1 MLTISRKE
9 VVDIF
14 VTETVRATVQCW
26 TVGQLRAVD
35 FLCWFVFFGT
45 ILEKSLHFFLSC
57 TCTADA
63 VMALS
68 TEKQGQ
74 EVWLS
79 VCAQKIF
86 HFSLILFWG
95 KFSGTDQR
103 NFSVSFNWYNLLFFF
118 TLRHHNSWA
127 GHMMSLLSSKHS
139 PFRTAKWI
147 ICFVSAGFGACVG
160 AVQLFCAFLKR
171 ILRICSLSKLW
182 LSSGI
187 SATAI
192 IVNSIINVL
201 C

>member
-1 MLTISRKE
+1 MLMISRKE

-26 TVGQLRAVD
+26 TVRQLRAVD

-63 VMALS
+63 VMALQPKNKDRKFDS
-68 TEKQGQ
+68 ASVHRKYFTSHSSCFGGSSVVQTRET
-74 EVWLS
+74 S
-79 VCAQKIF
+79 VCHSIDIIF
-86 HFSLILFWG
+86 
-95 KFSGTDQR
+95 
-103 NFSVSFNWYNLLFFF
+103 FFVCLF

-160 AVQLFCAFLKR
+160 AVHF
-171 ILRICSLSKLW
+171 
-182 LSSGI
+182 
-187 SATAI
+187 
-192 IVNSIINVL
+192 
-201 C
+201 

>member
-14 VTETVRATVQCW
+14 VTETVRTTVQCW
-26 TVGQLRAVD
+26 TVGQLRAMD

-68 TEKQGQ
+68 TERQGQ

-103 NFSVSFNWYNLLFFF
+103 NFSVSFNWYNLFFCFFLHCNIITVELGTWCHYWAVSTPRSEQQSGSSVLYLQVLVLVSVLF
-118 TLRHHNSWA
+118 S
-127 GHMMSLLSSKHS
+127 
-139 PFRTAKWI
+139 
-147 ICFVSAGFGACVG
+147 
-160 AVQLFCAFLKR
+160 
-171 ILRICSLSKLW
+171 CS
-182 LSSGI
+182 
-187 SATAI
+187 
-192 IVNSIINVL
+192 VHF
-201 C
+201 